1 MFFLVWILSFQ
12 RTHVLIK
19 LQNKEEILQT
29 IRGSI
34 ELAHNLLHCL
44 WVFNVRSESG
54 MIQYCACLLKKR
66 VFK

>member
-1 MFFLVWILSFQ
+1 M
-12 RTHVLIK
+12 IK

-29 IRGSI
+29 IRGGI